1 MKKFYLLLV
10 VAMMAVS
17 TNLMAQEAVQTITLK
32 SGLALQGTIVEE
44 VPGVSITIRTL
55 EGDTFIYRADEVK
68 KVDYAGKTEGVK
80 DSGYRQT
87 GKFNTKRTCY
97 RGFIELG
104 AGANISGGYWDLY
117 KQGVEGEPGLTGL
130 LKMSHGVQCTQHFYI
145 GVGLGVL
152 YSKHDLFQGNTSIS
166 QRLGIPITLN
176 LRSNF
181 IKNRRLSPYL
191 DINIGY
197 SLGIGNKPITT
208 TGYDWD
214 GSTQQYKFDFDPYS
228 PTGIYFDAGLGLAI
242 FHNAK
247 NSINL
252 GVSCVVLSNKYYTG
266 MALQGRIS
274 YAF

>member
-1 MKKFYLLLV
+1 MKRFYALLV
-10 VAMMAVS
+10 VALMAA
-17 TNLMAQEAVQTITLK
+17 TTELMAQEAVQTLTLK
-32 SGLALQGTIVEE
+32 SGLELQGTIVDET
-44 VPGVSITIRTL
+44 PGVSITFKTL
-55 EGDTFIYRADEVK
+55 EGDTFVYRADEVK
-68 KVDYAGKTEGVK
+68 KVNYAGKTEGVK

-97 RGFIELG
+97 RGFIEFG
-104 AGANISGGYWDLY
+104 AGADLVGGSWGLY
-117 KQGVEGEPGLTGL
+117 DQGAGYGYEFAGLF
-130 LKMSHGVQCTQHFYI
+130 KMSHGVQCTQHFYI

-152 YSKHDLFQGNTSIS
+152 YAKHDLYIGSSSIS
-166 QRLGIPITLN
+166 QPLGIPITLN

-191 DINIGY
+191 DINAGY
-197 SLGIGNKPITT
+197 SLGIGNTPITT
-208 TGYDWD
+208 DGYD
-214 GSTQQYKFDFDPYS
+214 GQYHFDFDPYC